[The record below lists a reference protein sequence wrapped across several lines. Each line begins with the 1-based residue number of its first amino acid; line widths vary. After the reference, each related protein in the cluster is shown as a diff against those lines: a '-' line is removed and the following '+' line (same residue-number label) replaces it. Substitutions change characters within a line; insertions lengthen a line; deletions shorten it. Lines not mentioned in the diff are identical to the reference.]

1 MAVATGTLRKQQ
13 RVEAKA
19 AAKAKRDK
27 VILIGGSVLLVA
39 VLAFELPKVLGGS
52 SSSTPT
58 PAPTAASTPAATP
71 STPALAGVPTPA
83 LVARELKTIAH
94 LSQKNPFTPQLSP
107 GAVPTTNTA
116 PLGKAPAVRASHFKL
131 KDPFKAQLVVPG
143 SSL

>member
-27 VILIGGSVLLVA
+27 IILIGGSVLLVA

-58 PAPTAASTPAATP
+58 SAPTVASAPAATP
-71 STPALAGVPTPA
+71 STPAVVGAPTPA
-83 LVARELKTIAH
+83 VVAQQLKTISH
-94 LSQKNPFTPQLSP
+94 LSQKNPF
-107 GAVPTTNTA
+107 
-116 PLGKAPAVRASHFKL
+116 
-131 KDPFKAQLVVPG
+131 
-143 SSL
+143 